1 MSQPSRDPAGQIAA
15 RGGRVT
21 RTRTAVLSVLSDAG
35 RPISHDEVA
44 AALDARGVIH
54 DRVTLYRTLDWLV
67 SHELAHKVAGPDR
80 AWRFNAV
87 GDEGHQHAHFH
98 CELCGRVF
106 CLESLQPAI
115 AATLPSGFRLGRAEL
130 SFHGLCPSCPESQR
144 SRAPTNR
151 NKLAT

>member
-1 MSQPSRDPAGQIAA
+1 MTIPKSDPARLIAD

-21 RTRTAVLSVLSDAG
+21 RTRTAVLAVLFEAG
-35 RPISHDEVA
+35 RPISHDEVGE
-44 AALDARGVIH
+44 ALDGLGVPH

-87 GDEGHQHAHFH
+87 GDEAHQHAHFQ
-98 CELCGRVF
+98 CERCGKVF

-130 SFHGLCPSCPESQR
+130 TFHGLCPACPTLGGTTQQR
-144 SRAPTNR
+144 NRVAP
-151 NKLAT
+151 

>member
-1 MSQPSRDPAGQIAA
+1 MASNVTAAQQDPARLIAA

-21 RTRTAVLSVLSDAG
+21 RTRTAVLTVLFEAG
-35 RPISHDEVA
+35 RPISHDEIG
-44 AALDARGVIH
+44 AALDRRGVGH
-54 DRVTLYRTLDWLV
+54 DRVTLYRALDWLV

-98 CELCGRVF
+98 CDRCGRVF

-130 SFHGLCPSCPESQR
+130 TFHGLCPGCPSPAQE
-144 SRAPTNR
+144 R
-151 NKLAT
+151 NGVAR

>member
-1 MSQPSRDPAGQIAA
+1 MPHPDPATLIAA

-21 RTRTAVLSVLSDAG
+21 RTRTAVLSVLFEAG
-35 RPISHDEVA
+35 RPISHDEVGEALA
-44 AALDARGVIH
+44 AQGIGH

-67 SHELAHKVAGPDR
+67 GNDLAHKVAGPDR

-87 GDEGHQHAHFH
+87 RDEGHQHAHFQ
-98 CELCGRVF
+98 CDRCGKVF

-130 SFHGLCPSCPESQR
+130 TFHGLCPACPGTTL
-144 SRAPTNR
+144 APERNR
-151 NKLAT
+151 VAP